1 MCYVCVALVEG
12 CKAGFSHI
20 ISAGVIEFKRVGG
33 GVGSVHG
40 TLYMGFEAAAS
51 LAPHQEVHHE
61 QFIHLFVVAYQSP
74 LSTVL
79 GSG

>member
-12 CKAGFSHI
+12 CKAGLSHI
-20 ISAGVIEFKRVGG
+20 VSSGVIEFKRGEGG
-33 GVGSVHG
+33 GVCARY
-40 TLYMGFEAAAS
+40 TLHMGFEAAAS

-61 QFIHLFVVAYQSP
+61 HFIHLFVVAYQSP